1 MIFQMMRGKS
11 FTVINAQTHIF
22 MNKFPVT
29 FAVKP
34 YQKLAQLKKHRRKL
48 DSKSQQ
54 RKLQSLV
61 STTLHCYDRLSLLLL
76 VGGCKMGLVKA

>member
-1 MIFQMMRGKS
+1 MIFQIMRGKS

-29 FAVKP
+29 FAVNP
-34 YQKLAQLKKHRRKL
+34 SQKLAQLKKHRRKL

-61 STTLHCYDRLSLLLL
+61 STTLHCYDRLRL
-76 VGGCKMGLVKA
+76 